1 MSRTASA
8 AILAQISKAARDDPE
23 RMGADWV
30 PVLQGVPLF
39 ANLSQRHL
47 RHVAKLA
54 SAVRFSPGAP
64 VVRAGAPGN
73 SFFVVIDG
81 SARVEWSGGSSRLGP
96 LDFFGEMSLI
106 DGGPR
111 SATVVAETDM
121 LTMKLSRSGFAKVL
135 ESEPDIALVIMKE
148 LVRRVR
154 QAEGSPTA

>member
-8 AILAQISKAARDDPE
+8 AILAQVSKAAREDPK
-23 RMGADWV
+23 RMGVEWV
-30 PVLQGVPLF
+30 PVLQSVPLF
-39 ANLSQRHL
+39 APLSQRHL

-54 SAVRFSPGAP
+54 RAARFPAGAP
-64 VVRAGAPGN
+64 IVRAGAPGD

-81 SARVEWSGGSSRLGP
+81 KARVEWPGGSRQLDP

-111 SATVVAETDM
+111 SATVIAETEM
-121 LTMKLSRSGFAKVL
+121 LTMKLSHSDFGKILA
-135 ESEPDIALVIMKE
+135 SEPDIALVIMKE

-154 QAEGSPTA
+154 QLEGPPTA

>member
-23 RMGADWV
+23 KMGADWV

-47 RHVAKLA
+47 RQVAKLA
-54 SAVRFSPGAP
+54 RAARFSAGAP
-64 VVRAGAPGN
+64 VVRAGAPGD

-81 SARVEWSGGSSRLGP
+81 EARVEWPGGSRRLGP

-111 SATVVAETDM
+111 SAAVVAESEM
-121 LTMKLSRSGFAKVL
+121 LTMKLSGSSFAKVL
-135 ESEPDIALVIMKE
+135 ESEPEIALAIMKE
-148 LVRRVR
+148 LVARVR
-154 QAEGSPTA
+154 RLEGSPTA